1 MKGLTMFLR
10 LLFLAVILVI
20 IVLCSSC
27 LFFLVK
33 ILYVR
38 RKYRHLPCPKK
49 RSFIWG
55 HEPEIAEVAR
65 EGGHF
70 SMVLVKWQKTY
81 GSVFA
86 MHIFDKASVV
96 CMEPSVVRELLI
108 NTKTSK
114 PYKFYGVFQNACGK
128 RVGGN
133 GLFSELDNKRWE
145 QNRKMISPPFK
156 RGYLIDL
163 MYQYNNSVDELITYL
178 RPKADGKTEIL
189 MADEFNKVAMDII
202 AKVAFGL
209 NDLNVISNGDAPFC
223 KAATQT
229 LTGVMAQ
236 IRNPFIR
243 FDPRE
248 ASRNTMRKTQ
258 DAIDLIRKIGKNCI
272 LERLADMNE
281 GRDYPK
287 DILTHIL
294 QASSGLKGNF
304 GLEQMIDEFVTFFV
318 AGQETTAQLMSFTY
332 EIVGRHPDIYKKL
345 QEEVDAVIGDNDSIT
360 YENTCKLEYMNLVLK
375 EVLRWAPPA
384 AGVQRRVDRDFVV
397 NGYKIPAGARV
408 GLNHYALGRDERFW
422 DNPEKF
428 DPERFRE
435 ENNRRLYAYFPFS
448 LGPRVCIGQHFA
460 MIEAKVI
467 IAKLLQKF
475 DFTLVP
481 GVELEYLAEVT
492 LKPKHRTPLYLTP
505 RKTSRD

>member
-1 MKGLTMFLR
+1 MFKIIY
-10 LLFLAVILVI
+10 LLW
-20 IVLCSSC
+20 
-27 LFFLVK
+27 
-33 ILYVR
+33 LY
-38 RKYRHLPCPKK
+38 
-49 RSFIWG
+49 SFIWG

-128 RVGGN
+128 RLGGN

-145 QNRKMISPPFK
+145 RNRKILSPPFK

-209 NDLNVISNGDAPFC
+209 NDLNVISNGDAPHC
-223 KAATQT
+223 RAARHIFA
-229 LTGVMAQ
+229 GIMAHLVH
-236 IRNPFIR
+236 PFIR

-248 ASRNTMRKTQ
+248 ASRNTVRKTQ
-258 DAIDLIRKIGKNCI
+258 DAIDLIRKMGKNCI

-281 GRDYPK
+281 GRDYPN

-304 GLEQMIDEFVTFFV
+304 GLEEMIDEFVSFFV
-318 AGQETTAQLMSFTY
+318 AGQDTTGQLMSFTY

-360 YENTCKLEYMNLVLK
+360 YDNTCKLEYMNLVLK
-375 EVLRWAPPA
+375 EVLRWAPPV
-384 AGVQRRVDRDFVV
+384 AGMQRRSVRDFVV
-397 NGYKIPAGARV
+397 NGYKIPAGTRV
-408 GLNHYALGRDERFW
+408 WLSHYALGRDERFW

-435 ENNRRLYAYFPFS
+435 ENNRRLHAYFPFA
-448 LGPRVCIGQHFA
+448 LGPRNCLGQHFA
-460 MIEAKVI
+460 MIEAKVV

-481 GVELEYLAEVT
+481 GVDLEYVNEIA
-492 LKPKHRTPLYLTP
+492 LKSKHRTPLYLTP
-505 RKTSRD
+505 RKTSSD